1 MKPIRALSALNFI
14 SPKNCLKVS
23 RNLICRELHTQ
34 YSMTNFPTVD
44 SLSDIDFSKYLGEEI
59 EIGDRRFVVDH
70 INDLF
75 GTVELRYVTFQDNT
89 GFPMFRSEKLEWLQ
103 YVMETRDTQEPDVPD
118 NEIKVFLNK
127 R

>member
-1 MKPIRALSALNFI
+1 
-14 SPKNCLKVS
+14 
-23 RNLICRELHTQ
+23 
-34 YSMTNFPTVD
+34 MTNFPTVD